1 MSNIKFLD
9 LHGLST
15 LILKL
20 KSIFA
25 TSTQGEKADQAFAH
39 SQEDHAPSNA
49 EKNIIIG
56 IQRNGVSLTPNASR
70 IVDINV
76 PTQVSD
82 LENDSN
88 YITNYNVGD
97 QFTPGTTKIYQTIG
111 NSADGCMSQ
120 KATTEAIGSKADTI
134 HSHIILD
141 IGEPSFQ
148 HKGEIWLKEIN
159 NERSS

>member
-25 TSTQGEKADQAFAH
+25 TSTQGEKADQAFTH

-56 IQRNGVSLTPNASR
+56 IQRNGVNVPPNSSR
-70 IVDINV
+70 IVNINV

-141 IGEPSFQ
+141 IEEPSFQ

>member
-1 MSNIKFLD
+1 MSDKKFLD
-9 LHGLST
+9 LKGLST
-15 LILKL
+15 LISKL

-25 TSTQGEKADQAFAH
+25 TSNQGEKADQAFAH

-70 IVDINV
+70 IVNINV

-88 YITNYNVGD
+88 YITNYNVGN
-97 QFTPGTTKIYQTIG
+97 QYTPEQLKYI
-111 NSADGCMSQ
+111 
-120 KATTEAIGSKADTI
+120 KA
-134 HSHIILD
+134 
-141 IGEPSFQ
+141 
-148 HKGEIWLKEIN
+148 
-159 NERSS
+159 

>member
-25 TSTQGEKADQAFAH
+25 TSTQGEKADQAFTH

-70 IVDINV
+70 IVNINV
-76 PTQVSD
+76 PT
-82 LENDSN
+82 
-88 YITNYNVGD
+88 YNVGN
-97 QFTPGTTKIYQTIG
+97 QYTPGTTKIYQSLG
-111 NSADGCMSQ
+111 NAADGCMSQ
-120 KATTEAIGSKADTI
+120 RATSEAIGSKADTI

-141 IGEPSFQ
+141 IDEPRFQ
-148 HKGEIWLKEIN
+148 HNGEMWLKEIN